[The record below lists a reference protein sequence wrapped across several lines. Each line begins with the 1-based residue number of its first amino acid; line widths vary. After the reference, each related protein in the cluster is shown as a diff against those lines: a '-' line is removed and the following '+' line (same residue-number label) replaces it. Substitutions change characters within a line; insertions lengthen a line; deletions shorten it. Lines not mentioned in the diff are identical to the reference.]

1 MDKMRYERIGEV
13 NGRWKADIIES
24 FLISQGVEV
33 QLVQGAITHHV
44 YKGFYDLV
52 QIFVPNAQV
61 IKARELLNSFDEFQL
76 EDDND
81 DEEE

>member
-24 FLISQGVEV
+24 FLVSQNIEV
-33 QLVQGAITHHV
+33 QLIQDSITHHA